1 MTTAILSA
9 LPEEQAGLHAQ
20 LRPATLVRHAG
31 REFHAGQWHARPV
44 VLALSRIGKVAAATT
59 ATLLIERFGVRR
71 IIFTGVAGGLGP
83 GVRVGDTVVARE
95 TLQHDMDASPIFAR
109 HEIPLYGRSR
119 FDTDAAL
126 SGLLLDTAR
135 EVATRAWQRMSPALR
150 VQFGLHEPPGVHH
163 GLLLSGDR
171 FISSASEARALQQEL
186 PDALAVDMEAA
197 AVAQVCNDYDVAFAA
212 VRNVSDR
219 ADDQA
224 HVDFPAYLSQV
235 AGVQAEALIGALL
248 ERLRD

>member
-1 MTTAILSA
+1 
-9 LPEEQAGLHAQ
+9 
-20 LRPATLVRHAG
+20 
-31 REFHAGQWHARPV
+31 
-44 VLALSRIGKVAAATT
+44 
-59 ATLLIERFGVRR
+59 
-71 IIFTGVAGGLGP
+71 
-83 GVRVGDTVVARE
+83 
-95 TLQHDMDASPIFAR
+95 
-109 HEIPLYGRSR
+109 
-119 FDTDAAL
+119 
-126 SGLLLDTAR
+126 
-135 EVATRAWQRMSPALR
+135 MSPALR